1 MQDVIS
7 FWTAL
12 FGALAE
18 FLMTEPI
25 VWFTVIFLSLAIA
38 GLIRNFIGWR

>member
-12 FGALAE
+12 FTALSD

-25 VWFTVIFLSLAIA
+25 IWFTVIFLSLAVL
-38 GLIRNFIGWR
+38 GLIKRIIF